1 MQLRVAQI
9 NLQSNLS
16 FFAFKSAVAALRSA
30 IGLPALCPHPPPA
43 HIPTCIHTFTHTIEC
58 SARGGGTGMLHPFC
72 SAPKRGTHGA
82 VLCPELTGSTADPQH
97 CAVSL
102 AEHFLSAFSALLFSP
117 FGSEL

>member
-9 NLQSNLS
+9 NLHSNLS
-16 FFAFKSAVAALRSA
+16 FSPLKAQLQPCAQPLGSQ
-30 IGLPALCPHPPPA
+30 LCA
-43 HIPTCIHTFTHTIEC
+43 HIHPLPISLPVSTPSLTPL
-58 SARGGGTGMLHPFC
+58 SAQLGGGTGMLHPFC

-82 VLCPELTGSTADPQH
+82 VLCPEPMGSTADPQH

>member
-16 FFAFKSAVAALRSA
+16 FSPLKAQLQPL
-30 IGLPALCPHPPPA
+30 GLPALCPHPSPA

-58 SARGGGTGMLHPFC
+58 SARGGTGMLHPFC

-82 VLCPELTGSTADPQH
+82 VPCPELMESTADPQH